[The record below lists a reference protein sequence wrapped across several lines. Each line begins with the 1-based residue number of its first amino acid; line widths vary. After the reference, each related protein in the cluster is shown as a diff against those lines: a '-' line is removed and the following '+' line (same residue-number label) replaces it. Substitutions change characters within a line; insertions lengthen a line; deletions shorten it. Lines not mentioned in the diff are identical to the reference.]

1 MHHRTYLN
9 AIYSPLKC
17 VMTAALAAML
27 ATPEDKQLVN
37 IAEKPATQNQGLCA
51 CALVRSLARSGKNA
65 FILSSIN
72 LTRSFELTIGV
83 EVRTGSE

>member
-1 MHHRTYLN
+1 M
-9 AIYSPLKC
+9 YSPLQC

-51 CALVRSLARSGKNA
+51 CAQ
-65 FILSSIN
+65 LSSKRQERFYSIFN
-72 LTRSFELTIGV
+72 KFDKEF
-83 EVRTGSE
+83 